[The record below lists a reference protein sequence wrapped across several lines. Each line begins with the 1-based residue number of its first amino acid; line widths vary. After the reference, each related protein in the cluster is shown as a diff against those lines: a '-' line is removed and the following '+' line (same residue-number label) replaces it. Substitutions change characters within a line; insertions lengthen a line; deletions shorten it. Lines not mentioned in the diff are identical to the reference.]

1 MPRILEMGMTPL
13 TELEAKCREAIK
25 YIEGKV
31 V

>member
-13 TELEAKCREAIK
+13 TEWETKCGEAIK